1 MLVHQPPPYPSPAF
15 LLNHD
20 PSPLTPAACSCIL
33 SSSTQVS
40 DTMISIATLT
50 GESLDQMNSIANAPK
65 ILATLVGKGGDFRN
79 GHGPDG
85 VPVMP
90 QVRGRVQGLPF
101 AVVLWKILHSGNCP
115 GWNEPQ
121 TTRWLDSKHCTADAV
136 CFN

>member
-1 MLVHQPPPYPSPAF
+1 
-15 LLNHD
+15 
-20 PSPLTPAACSCIL
+20 
-33 SSSTQVS
+33 
-40 DTMISIATLT
+40 MISIATLT

-101 AVVLWKILHSGNCP
+101 AVVLCKKFAQRQLSRLERTSNNQVVG
-115 GWNEPQ
+115 Q
-121 TTRWLDSKHCTADAV
+121 
-136 CFN
+136 

>member
-1 MLVHQPPPYPSPAF
+1 
-15 LLNHD
+15 
-20 PSPLTPAACSCIL
+20 
-33 SSSTQVS
+33 
-40 DTMISIATLT
+40 MISIATLT

-101 AVVLWKILHSGNCP
+101 AVVLWKHFAQRQLSRLERTSNNQVVG
-115 GWNEPQ
+115 Q
-121 TTRWLDSKHCTADAV
+121 
-136 CFN
+136 